1 LLSNTAAMRGKVSVR
16 KRTCRQVLLLLSYT
30 RQGAGASKGV
40 GYGVTGFFF
49 AALVALFRARGRL
62 PPLGNLALDYG
73 LNKQ

>member
-1 LLSNTAAMRGKVSVR
+1 MHGKVSVR
-16 KRTCRQVLLLLSYT
+16 NARIGRILLLLSYT